1 MADKFKAVD
10 AKPGDVC
17 WFKVN
22 WQKAFLYGTIIS
34 IHENENAV
42 SVMTANNGYR
52 CIHED
57 NAAWSEAEI
66 KKITYTPPPK
76 IDWSKK

>member
-1 MADKFKAVD
+1 MDNKFRAKD
-10 AKPGDVC
+10 ASPGDVC

-22 WQKAFLYGTIIS
+22 FQKAFLYGTITA
-34 IHENENAV
+34 IHEDENAV
-42 SVMTANNGYR
+42 SVMTPMNGCR

-66 KKITYTPPPK
+66 KKMTYTAPPR
-76 IDWSKK
+76 IDWTKK